1 MRYII
6 SDVNDNT
13 GLHSMGGLEPTK
25 PNQPNP
31 TSRRRKS
38 ELKRRKRKEKRK

>member
-1 MRYII
+1 MRYI

-13 GLHSMGGLEPTK
+13 GLHSMGGLEPT
-25 PNQPNP
+25 NP
-31 TSRRRKS
+31 TSRRES